1 MKILVTGAA
10 GFIGFHTCKALLER
24 GYYVIGV
31 DNLNDYYDPNLKK
44 ARLAKLQHKNF
55 QFYEL
60 DICDLEGLKKVANGC
75 ARIIHL
81 AAQAGVRYSL
91 ENPHAYIK
99 SNVEGHLNILELA
112 RATEHMVYASSSS
125 VYGMNDKVPFSVADS
140 VDKPANI
147 YAATKR
153 ADELMSYAYHNLYK
167 TPMIGLRFFTV
178 YGEWGRPDM
187 APMKFT
193 KKIFENQAIE
203 IYNHGNM
210 RRDFTYID
218 DVVAG
223 IIAAVELKGYVGNKL
238 YNIGNNQPVDLLRF
252 IELLEDEIGK
262 KATRQYLPMQQG
274 EVPETYAD
282 ITESTQDLG
291 FNPAT
296 AIEVGVKRLIKWYRE
311 YYRV

>member
-10 GFIGFHTCKALLER
+10 GFIGFHVSKMLIDK
-24 GYYVIGV
+24 GYEVVSV
-31 DNLNDYYDPNLKK
+31 DNLNDYYDPSLKK
-44 ARLAKLQHKNF
+44 ARIAKLHHKNF
-55 QFYEL
+55 HFHEL
-60 DICDLEGLKKVANGC
+60 DICNFEELKKVSNGC
-75 ARIIHL
+75 AKIIHL
-81 AAQAGVRYSL
+81 AAQAGVRYSI

-112 RATEHMVYASSSS
+112 RNAERLIYASSSS
-125 VYGMNDKVPFSVADS
+125 VYGMNEKVPFSINDA

-153 ADELMSYAYHNLYK
+153 ADELMSYAYHHLYK

-203 IYNHGNM
+203 VYNHGNM
-210 RRDFTYID
+210 RRDFTYVEDIIS
-218 DVVAG
+218 G
-223 IIAAVELKGYVGNKL
+223 IIAALELQNFTGNKL
-238 YNIGNNQPVDLLRF
+238 YNLGNHKPVELMQF
-252 IELLEDEIGK
+252 IHLLEDAIGI
-262 KATRQYLPMQQG
+262 KAALQYTPMQKG
-274 EVPETYAD
+274 EVLETYAD

-291 FNPAT
+291 FIPKT
-296 AIEVGVKRLIKWYRE
+296 SIEEGVVRLVKWYRE